1 MKVDRTF
8 TFRGSRGYLHSTS
21 VFADLLQLRGAD
33 ATTIDLKFHRRTA
46 HQVAYT
52 DNPDLAGRAV
62 AEWHDAQGKLF
73 IIERD
78 EPIAERV
85 PYDESRL
92 ADMLDVDGRM
102 VRIPASTPGFTRFEA
117 LVAGF
122 KRLLE
127 TAHTGARRKYAFV
140 RIRLARVPEGAVEI
154 RYARDIGTFFQGDI
168 SADGARLGQIF
179 FGEWT

>member
-33 ATTIDLKFHRRTA
+33 ATAIDLKFHRRTA
-46 HQVAYT
+46 YQVAYT
-52 DNPDLAGRAV
+52 DDPDLAGHTV
-62 AEWHDAQGKLF
+62 AEWHDAHGKLF
-73 IIERD
+73 IVERD
-78 EPIAERV
+78 ESITERV

-92 ADMLDVDGRM
+92 ANMLDVDGRV

-127 TAHTGARRKYAFV
+127 TTHAGAQHKYAFV
-140 RIRLARVPEGAVEI
+140 RVRLTQVPEGAMEI
-154 RYARDIGTFFQGDI
+154 CYARDIGAFFQGDI
-168 SADGARLGQIF
+168 SADGARLGQVF
-179 FGEWT
+179 FGEWA

>member
-1 MKVDRTF
+1 MKVDHTF
-8 TFRGSRGYLHSTS
+8 TFRGSRGYLHGTS
-21 VFADLLQLRGAD
+21 VFADLLQLRGTD
-33 ATTIDLKFHRRTA
+33 ATAIDLKFHRRTA

-52 DNPDLAGRAV
+52 DDPDLAGHAV

-73 IIERD
+73 IVERD
-78 EPIAERV
+78 ESIAERV

-92 ADMLDVDGRM
+92 ANMLDMDGRM

-117 LVAGF
+117 LVASF

-127 TAHTGARRKYAFV
+127 TVHAGAQRKYVFV
-140 RIRLARVPEGAVEI
+140 RVCLTHVPEGAMEI
-154 RYARDIGTFFQGDI
+154 YYARDIGAFFQGDI
-168 SADGARLGQIF
+168 SVDGVRLGQIF

>member
-33 ATTIDLKFHRRTA
+33 ATAIDLKFHRRTA

-52 DNPDLAGRAV
+52 DDPDLAGHAV
-62 AEWHDAQGKLF
+62 AEWNDAQGKLF

-78 EPIAERV
+78 EPIAKRE

-92 ADMLDVDGRM
+92 ADMLEVSGRM

-127 TAHTGARRKYAFV
+127 TSPAGAQRKYAFV
-140 RIRLARVPEGAVEI
+140 RVRLTQVPEGTMEI
-154 RYARDIGTFFQGDI
+154 CYTRDIGAFFQGDI
-168 SADGARLGQIF
+168 SADGVRLGQIF